1 MTTKKNASNTVI
13 KKNTGFFISLCLVIL
28 LTLLA
33 FNTHVYASSVKELKS
48 QQIDEILFNIHA
60 YYVEDLALQNSDH
73 INYNN
78 KQLERLYSK
87 LDPYSKYLDEHELT
101 SLFDNTNGRYTGI
114 GIEVKNVDEKM
125 TIIDVVNNSPAKIAG
140 VLPGDKIISVN
151 NNSANN
157 RTIDEV
163 ATLIRESKFANID
176 LTVKRDNTKE
186 LITFHVARRQINLES
201 ATSELLDSGTGY
213 LAINNFSNHTL
224 HEVALQVA
232 ALQSHFGYPL
242 KGLVIDL
249 RDNPG
254 GTLQSAVAVSD
265 LFLQS
270 GTIVT
275 TKGRFYDA
283 NQAFYAKRGDILK
296 GAPIVVLIN
305 ENSASAAEILAAA
318 LKDNKRA
325 TIVGSQ
331 SFGKGSVQSLIPLGD
346 GNTALKL
353 TTAKYY
359 TPLGQS
365 IDGIG
370 ITPDVAINQTSL
382 SQTNKAVIIKNE
394 QTNSNAQ
401 LLTGNL
407 ADQQLVKAKQLLSMQ

>member
-1 MTTKKNASNTVI
+1 MTTKKNALNTVI

-78 KQLERLYSK
+78 KQFERLYSK

-186 LITFHVARRQINLES
+186 LITFHVARSQINLES

-407 ADQQLVKAKQLLSMQ
+407 ADLQLVKAKQLLSMQ

>member
-78 KQLERLYSK
+78 KQFERLYSK

-151 NNSANN
+151 NNSADN

-201 ATSELLDSGTGY
+201 ASSELLDSGTGY

>member
-1 MTTKKNASNTVI
+1 MTTKKNASNIVI

-78 KQLERLYSK
+78 KQFERLYSK

-201 ATSELLDSGTGY
+201 ASSELLDSGTGY

>member
-1 MTTKKNASNTVI
+1 MTTKKTAVI
-13 KKNTGFFISLCLVIL
+13 TIDQKNTGFYISLYLLVL
-28 LTLLA
+28 LTLIA
-33 FNTHVYASSVKELKS
+33 FSSNALASSIKDLKR
-48 QQIDEILFNIHA
+48 QQIDEILFNIHT
-60 YYVEDLALQNSDH
+60 YYVEDLTLQNSHH
-73 INYNN
+73 IKYNS
-78 KQLERLYSK
+78 QQFERLYSK
-87 LDPYSKYLDEHELT
+87 LDSYSKYLNEHELT

-114 GIEVKNVDEKM
+114 GIEVKNIDENM
-125 TIIDVVNNSPAKIAG
+125 TIVNVVNNSPAKAAG
-140 VLPGDKIISVN
+140 ILQGDIIVSVN
-151 NNSANN
+151 NQAAQN

-163 ATLIRESKFANID
+163 ATLIRDSKFSNID
-176 LTVKRDNTKE
+176 LIISRDNNKNP
-186 LITFHVARRQINLES
+186 LTFHVARRQINLES
-201 ATSELLDSGTGY
+201 VTSELLDFGTGY
-213 LAINNFSNHTL
+213 IAINNFSNHTL

-283 NQAFYAKRGDILK
+283 NQVFYAKRGDILK
-296 GAPIVVLIN
+296 NAPIVVLIN

-325 TIVGSQ
+325 TVVGSQ

-353 TTAKYY
+353 TTAKYF
-359 TPLGQS
+359 TPLGKS

-370 ITPDVAINQTSL
+370 ITPDVAVNQTNL
-382 SQTNKAVIIKNE
+382 SQSNKAVIIKNE
-394 QTNSNAQ
+394 HTNNNAQ

-407 ADQQLVKAKQLLSMQ
+407 ADLQLVKAKQLLSMQ

>member
-1 MTTKKNASNTVI
+1 MTTKTNASNTAI
-13 KKNTGFFISLCLVIL
+13 KQNAGFLKGLCLVIL

-33 FNTHVYASSVKELKS
+33 FNTRLYASSIKELKS

-60 YYVEDLALQNSDH
+60 YYVDDLALQNSDH

-78 KQLERLYSK
+78 KQFERLYSK

-114 GIEVKNVDEKM
+114 GIEVKNVDEVM
-125 TIIDVVNNSPAKIAG
+125 TIVDVVDNSPAKIAG

-151 NNSANN
+151 NNSAHN
-157 RTIDEV
+157 RTIDDV
-163 ATLIRESKFANID
+163 ATLIRESEFANID
-176 LTVKRDNTKE
+176 LTIKRDNTEE
-186 LITFHVARRQINLES
+186 LITFHVTRREINLES

-359 TPLGQS
+359 TPLGHS

-407 ADQQLVKAKQLLSMQ
+407 ADLQLVKAKQLLSMQ

>member
-78 KQLERLYSK
+78 KQFERLYSK

-201 ATSELLDSGTGY
+201 ASSELLDSGTGY

-359 TPLGQS
+359 TPLGRS

-407 ADQQLVKAKQLLSMQ
+407 ADLQLVKAKQLLSMQ

>member
-78 KQLERLYSK
+78 KQFERLYSK

-151 NNSANN
+151 NNSADN

-254 GTLQSAVAVSD
+254 GTLKSAVAVSD

>member
-13 KKNTGFFISLCLVIL
+13 KKNTGFFISLYLVIL

-78 KQLERLYSK
+78 KQFERLYSK

-151 NNSANN
+151 NNSADN

-176 LTVKRDNTKE
+176 LTIKRDNTKE

-201 ATSELLDSGTGY
+201 ASSELLDSGTGY

-407 ADQQLVKAKQLLSMQ
+407 ADLQLVKAKQLLSMQ

>member
-13 KKNTGFFISLCLVIL
+13 KKNTGFFISLYLVIL

-78 KQLERLYSK
+78 KQFERLYSK

-201 ATSELLDSGTGY
+201 ASSELLDSGTGY

>member
-1 MTTKKNASNTVI
+1 MTTKKNVINTI
-13 KKNTGFFISLCLVIL
+13 DQKNTGLYISLYLLVLLIL
-28 LTLLA
+28 ITFTSSVL
-33 FNTHVYASSVKELKS
+33 ASSIKDLKR

-60 YYVEDLALQNSDH
+60 YYVEDLTLQNSHH
-73 INYNN
+73 IKYNN
-78 KQLERLYSK
+78 QQFERLYSK
-87 LDPYSKYLDEHELT
+87 LDSYSKYLNEHELT

-114 GIEVKNVDEKM
+114 GIEVKNIDKCM
-125 TIIDVVNNSPAKIAG
+125 TIVNVVDNSPAKAAG
-140 VLPGDKIISVN
+140 ILPGDIIVSVN
-151 NNSANN
+151 NHTAQN

-176 LTVKRDNTKE
+176 LIINRGNNKNA
-186 LITFHVARRQINLES
+186 ITFHVARRQINLES
-201 ATSELLDSGTGY
+201 VTSKLLDFGTGY
-213 LAINNFSNHTL
+213 IAINSFSNHTL

-296 GAPIVVLIN
+296 NAPIVVLIN

-325 TIVGSQ
+325 TVVGSQ

-353 TTAKYY
+353 TTAKYF
-359 TPLGQS
+359 TPLGKS

-370 ITPDVAINQTSL
+370 ITPDVAVNQTTL
-382 SQTNKAVIIKNE
+382 SQSNKAVIIKSE
-394 QTNSNAQ
+394 QINSNAQ
-401 LLTGNL
+401 LLTSNL
-407 ADQQLVKAKQLLSMQ
+407 ADLQLVKAKQLLSMQ

>member
-78 KQLERLYSK
+78 KQFERLYSK

>member
-1 MTTKKNASNTVI
+1 MTTKKNASNIVI

-78 KQLERLYSK
+78 KQFERLYSK

-151 NNSANN
+151 NNSADN

-201 ATSELLDSGTGY
+201 VTSELLDSGTGY

-232 ALQSHFGYPL
+232 TLQSHFGYPL

-394 QTNSNAQ
+394 QTNNNAQ